1 MVTVIIQR
9 DGEDVFI
16 ELHKVDPT
24 VPVGPDCEWKDIAA
38 FLPNGTQV
46 ELTPDETATA
56 ISLAN
61 AGVDYTGT
69 DE

>member
-1 MVTVIIQR
+1 MVTVILQR
-9 DGEDVFI
+9 GDEDVFI
-16 ELHKVDPT
+16 ELHQVDPT
-24 VPVGPDCEWKDIAA
+24 VPAGPDCEWKDIVA
-38 FLPNGTQV
+38 FLPTGAQV